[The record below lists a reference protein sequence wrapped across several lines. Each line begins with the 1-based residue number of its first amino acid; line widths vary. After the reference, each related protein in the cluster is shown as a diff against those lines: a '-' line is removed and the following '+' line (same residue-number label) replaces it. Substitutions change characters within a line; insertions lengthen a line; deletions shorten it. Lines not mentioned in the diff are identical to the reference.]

1 MSKNLRGP
9 GITRRRF
16 LVGSTVAAGY
26 ALAAQPI
33 SAETI
38 VTGSTGLV
46 AGEIDI
52 PAGDGM
58 IPAYRARPE
67 GPGAVPVV
75 LVVHEIFGLHEYI
88 RDVCRRLA
96 KQGYLGIAPDLF
108 QRQGDVTKI
117 RKIPDIIDEV
127 VGKVPDEQV
136 LSDLDAAR
144 AWAADSGEGDT
155 DRLAITG
162 FCWGGRFV
170 WVYSAYSKKVRAGGA
185 WYGRLAATGPG
196 VLTEIG
202 VGRTYPLDIADRLN
216 APIIGLYA
224 GKDGGIP
231 QDTVE
236 EMRAA
241 LRAAGDPSE
250 IIVYP
255 DALHGFHGD
264 YRPFYNEAA
273 AQDGWARMLRW
284 FATHGVAGSA

>member
-1 MSKNLRGP
+1 MTKIMRNAGM
-9 GITRRRF
+9 TRRHF
-16 LVGSTVAAGY
+16 LVGGAVAAGY

-33 SAETI
+33 SGETI
-38 VTGSTGLV
+38 VTGTTGLI
-46 AGEIDI
+46 AGDIDI
-52 PAGDGM
+52 PTRDGM
-58 IPAYRARPE
+58 IPGYRARPQ
-67 GPGAVPVV
+67 GTGVVPVV

-96 KQGYLGIAPDLF
+96 QEGYLAIAPDLF
-108 QRQGDVTKI
+108 QRHGDVTKI
-117 RKIPDIIDEV
+117 RKIQDIVDEV
-127 VGKVPDEQV
+127 VSKVPDEQV

-170 WVYSAYSKKVRAGGA
+170 WVYSAHNEDVRAGGA

-202 VGRTYPLDIADRLN
+202 VGRTYPLDIADQLN
-216 APIIGLYA
+216 GPVIGLYA
-224 GKDGGIP
+224 GKDGSIS

-236 EMRAA
+236 EMRAT
-241 LRAAGDPSE
+241 LRTVDDPSE

-255 DALHGFHGD
+255 DVLHGFHGD
-264 YRPFYNEAA
+264 YRPFYDEAA
-273 AQDGWARMLRW
+273 AKDGWARMLRW
-284 FATHGVAGSA
+284 FETHGVAGSG